1 MRRFERLLTVC
12 KERVAFEMVEL
23 GEKEFKMKVLR
34 IGVIA
39 GAHVIV
45 IVILYLMSGFGNS
58 GFKESRVS
66 VAGANGIV
74 NWSSDDPNALAPTVS
89 GTGFDSRANQLTGF
103 NADDGSSV
111 NRATLPEISSK
122 QRFEPRRPGRSEKA
136 SPPASTPSR
145 VNFDSGVLTP
155 LGRSPAEGSGAGQP
169 QNIIAPSSMS
179 KFVRYT
185 VRSGDSIWGITQKF
199 GVSQSQLQSMNPGLT
214 VNIQPGQVLNV
225 PSSGQAPKPVG
236 GSAQSEPVVDGSI
249 YVVKSGDALSRIAA
263 NQGVT
268 LSALRAANE
277 LSGDLIR
284 VGQKLVI
291 PNGRKESIALT
302 PLRKQGLQIVVAP
315 GDTLSS
321 IAIRYDVSAKDLI
334 LHNDIQNPSRIN
346 PGQTL
351 IIPSSLSTTP
361 RSSPPPVVVE
371 KRDLVPTLSIIPEDE
386 QLILPDEDDF
396 LEDEGWIEQPV
407 IKIEN

>member
-1 MRRFERLLTVC
+1 MLGP
-12 KERVAFEMVEL
+12 
-23 GEKEFKMKVLR
+23 GEKEIKMKLLR

-45 IVILYLMSGFGNS
+45 IAILYLMSGFGNS
-58 GFKESRVS
+58 GLKDSRVS
-66 VAGANGIV
+66 AAGANGIV
-74 NWSSDDPNALAPTVS
+74 NWSSEDPNALAPTVS
-89 GTGFDSRANQLTGF
+89 GTGFDSKASELTGF
-103 NADDGSSV
+103 NAGDGSSV

-122 QRFEPRRPGRSEKA
+122 QRFEPRRPGGSVKA

-145 VNFDSGVLTP
+145 GNFDSGVLTP

-169 QNIIAPSSMS
+169 QNIIAPSSTS
-179 KFVRYT
+179 QFVRYI

-199 GVSQSQLQSMNPGLT
+199 GVSQSQLQSINPGLT

-225 PSSGQAPKPVG
+225 PRSGQAPEPIS
-236 GSAQSEPVVDGSI
+236 GSAQPASVVDGSI

-268 LSALRAANE
+268 LSALRAANN

-291 PNGRKESIALT
+291 PNGRKSSIASS

-315 GDTLSS
+315 GDTVSS
-321 IAIRYDVSAKDLI
+321 IAIGYNVSAKDLI
-334 LHNDIQNPSRIN
+334 LHNDIQNPARIN

-351 IIPSSLSTTP
+351 FIPSSLSNRP

-371 KRDLVPTLSIIPEDE
+371 KRDPVPTLSIIPEDAP
-386 QLILPDEDDF
+386 LILPDEDDF
-396 LEDEGWIEQPV
+396 LQDEGWIEQPV
-407 IKIEN
+407 IQIEN

>member
-1 MRRFERLLTVC
+1 MLG
-12 KERVAFEMVEL
+12 L
-23 GEKEFKMKVLR
+23 GEKEIKMKLLR

-45 IVILYLMSGFGNS
+45 IAILYLMSGFGNS
-58 GFKESRVS
+58 GLKDSRLS

-74 NWSSDDPNALAPTVS
+74 NWSSEDPNALAPTVS
-89 GTGFDSRANQLTGF
+89 GTGFDSKASDLTGF
-103 NADDGSSV
+103 NAGDGSSV

-122 QRFEPRRPGRSEKA
+122 QRFEPRRPGGSENA

-145 VNFDSGVLTP
+145 ASVDSGVLTP

-169 QNIIAPSSMS
+169 QNIIAPSSTS
-179 KFVRYT
+179 QFIRYT

-225 PSSGQAPKPVG
+225 PRSGQAPEPISD
-236 GSAQSEPVVDGSI
+236 SAQPAPVVDGSI

-268 LSALRAANE
+268 LSALRAANN

-291 PNGRKESIALT
+291 PNGRKASIAPS
-302 PLRKQGLQIVVAP
+302 PLSKQGLQIVVSP
-315 GDTLSS
+315 GDTVSS
-321 IAIRYDVSAKDLI
+321 IAIRYNVSAKDLI
-334 LHNDIQNPSRIN
+334 LHNDIQNPARIT

-351 IIPSSLSTTP
+351 FIPSSLSNKP
-361 RSSPPPVVVE
+361 RSSPPPIVVE
-371 KRDLVPTLSIIPEDE
+371 KKDPVPTLSTIPEDAP
-386 QLILPDEDDF
+386 LILPDEDDF
-396 LEDEGWIEQPV
+396 LQDEGWIEQIPV
-407 IKIEN
+407 IQIDN

>member
-1 MRRFERLLTVC
+1 MLGLGK
-12 KERVAFEMVEL
+12 KEI
-23 GEKEFKMKVLR
+23 KMKLLR

-45 IVILYLMSGFGNS
+45 IAILYLMSGFGNS
-58 GFKESRVS
+58 GLKDSRVS

-74 NWSSDDPNALAPTVS
+74 NWSSEDPNALAPTVS
-89 GTGFDSRANQLTGF
+89 GTGFDSKASDLTGF
-103 NADDGSSV
+103 NAGDGSSV

-122 QRFEPRRPGRSEKA
+122 QRFEPRRPGGSEKA
-136 SPPASTPSR
+136 RPPASTPSR
-145 VNFDSGVLTP
+145 GNVDSGVLTP
-155 LGRSPAEGSGAGQP
+155 LGRSPAGGSGAGQP
-169 QNIIAPSSMS
+169 QNIIAPSSTS
-179 KFVRYT
+179 QFIRYT

-225 PSSGQAPKPVG
+225 PRSGQAPEPISD
-236 GSAQSEPVVDGSI
+236 SAQPAPVVDGSI

-268 LSALRAANE
+268 LSALRAANN

-291 PNGRKESIALT
+291 PNGRKPSNASS
-302 PLRKQGLQIVVAP
+302 PSRKQGLQIVVAP
-315 GDTLSS
+315 GDTVSS
-321 IAIRYDVSAKDLI
+321 IAIRYNVSAKDLI
-334 LHNDIQNPSRIN
+334 LHNDIQNPARITH
-346 PGQTL
+346 GQTL
-351 IIPSSLSTTP
+351 FIPSSLSNRP

-371 KRDLVPTLSIIPEDE
+371 KRDPLPTLSTIPEDAP
-386 QLILPDEDDF
+386 LILPDEDDF
-396 LEDEGWIEQPV
+396 LQDEDLIEQPV
-407 IKIEN
+407 IPIEN

>member
-1 MRRFERLLTVC
+1 MLG
-12 KERVAFEMVEL
+12 L
-23 GEKEFKMKVLR
+23 GEKEIKMKLLR

-45 IVILYLMSGFGNS
+45 IAILYLMSGFGNS
-58 GFKESRVS
+58 GLKDSRLS

-74 NWSSDDPNALAPTVS
+74 NWSSEDPNAFAPTVS
-89 GTGFDSRANQLTGF
+89 GTGFDSKASDLTGF
-103 NADDGSSV
+103 NAGDGSSV

-122 QRFEPRRPGRSEKA
+122 QRFEPRRPGGSENA

-145 VNFDSGVLTP
+145 ASVDSGVLTP

-169 QNIIAPSSMS
+169 QNIIAPSSTS
-179 KFVRYT
+179 QFIRYT

-225 PSSGQAPKPVG
+225 PRSGQAPEPISD
-236 GSAQSEPVVDGSI
+236 SAQPAPVVDGSI

-268 LSALRAANE
+268 LSALRAANN

-291 PNGRKESIALT
+291 PNGRKASIAPS
-302 PLRKQGLQIVVAP
+302 PLSKQGLQIVVSP
-315 GDTLSS
+315 GDTVSS
-321 IAIRYDVSAKDLI
+321 IAIRYNVSAKDLI
-334 LHNDIQNPSRIN
+334 LHNDIQNPARIT

-351 IIPSSLSTTP
+351 FIPSSLSNKP
-361 RSSPPPVVVE
+361 RSSPPPIVVE
-371 KRDLVPTLSIIPEDE
+371 KKDPVPTLSTIPEDAP
-386 QLILPDEDDF
+386 LILPDEDDF
-396 LEDEGWIEQPV
+396 LQDEGWIEQIPV
-407 IKIEN
+407 IQIDN

>member
-1 MRRFERLLTVC
+1 MLG
-12 KERVAFEMVEL
+12 L
-23 GEKEFKMKVLR
+23 GEEEIKMKLLR

-39 GAHVIV
+39 GAHMIV
-45 IVILYLMSGFGNS
+45 IAILYLMSGFGNS
-58 GFKESRVS
+58 VLTDSRVS

-74 NWSSDDPNALAPTVS
+74 NWSSEDPNALAPTVS
-89 GTGFDSRANQLTGF
+89 GAGFVSKVSELTGF
-103 NADDGSSV
+103 NAGDGSSV
-111 NRATLPEISSK
+111 NRAMLPEISSK
-122 QRFEPRRPGRSEKA
+122 QRFEPRRPGGSEKA

-145 VNFDSGVLTP
+145 GNFDSGVLAP
-155 LGRSPAEGSGAGQP
+155 LGRSPAEGSRAGQR
-169 QNIIAPSSMS
+169 QNIIAPSSTS
-179 KFVRYT
+179 QFVRYT

-225 PSSGQAPKPVG
+225 PRSGQAPEPIS
-236 GSAQSEPVVDGSI
+236 GSAQPASVVDGSI

-268 LSALRAANE
+268 LSALRAANN

-291 PNGRKESIALT
+291 PNGRKSSIASS

-315 GDTLSS
+315 GDTLST
-321 IAIRYDVSAKDLI
+321 IAIRYNVSAKDLI
-334 LHNDIQNPSRIN
+334 LHNDIQNPARIN

-351 IIPSSLSTTP
+351 FIPSSLSTTP

-371 KRDLVPTLSIIPEDE
+371 KRDPVPTLSTIPEDAP
-386 QLILPDEDDF
+386 LILPDEDDF

-407 IKIEN
+407 IQIEN

>member
-1 MRRFERLLTVC
+1 MLG
-12 KERVAFEMVEL
+12 L
-23 GEKEFKMKVLR
+23 GEKEIKMKLLR

-45 IVILYLMSGFGNS
+45 ITILYLMSGFGNS
-58 GFKESRVS
+58 ELKDSRVS

-74 NWSSDDPNALAPTVS
+74 NWSSEDPNALAPTVS
-89 GTGFDSRANQLTGF
+89 GTGFDSKASELTGF
-103 NADDGSSV
+103 NAGDGSSV

-122 QRFEPRRPGRSEKA
+122 QRFEPRRPGGSVKA

-145 VNFDSGVLTP
+145 GNFDSGVLTP

-169 QNIIAPSSMS
+169 QNIIAPSSTS
-179 KFVRYT
+179 QFVRYI

-199 GVSQSQLQSMNPGLT
+199 GVSQSQLQSINPGLT

-225 PSSGQAPKPVG
+225 PRSGEAPKPIS
-236 GSAQSEPVVDGSI
+236 GSAQPATVVDGSI

-268 LSALRAANE
+268 LSALRAANN

-291 PNGRKESIALT
+291 PNGRKESIA
-302 PLRKQGLQIVVAP
+302 PSPSRKQGLQIVVAP
-315 GDTLSS
+315 GDTLST
-321 IAIRYDVSAKDLI
+321 IAIRYNVSAKDLI
-334 LHNDIQNPSRIN
+334 LHNDIQNPARIN

-351 IIPSSLSTTP
+351 FIPSSLSTTP
-361 RSSPPPVVVE
+361 RSSPPRAVIE
-371 KRDLVPTLSIIPEDE
+371 KRDPVPALSTIPEDAP
-386 QLILPDEDDF
+386 LILPDEDDF

-407 IKIEN
+407 IQIEN

>member
-1 MRRFERLLTVC
+1 MLG
-12 KERVAFEMVEL
+12 L
-23 GEKEFKMKVLR
+23 GEKEIKMKLLR

-45 IVILYLMSGFGNS
+45 IAILYLMSGFGNS
-58 GFKESRVS
+58 GLKDSRVS

-74 NWSSDDPNALAPTVS
+74 NWSSEDPNALAPTVS
-89 GTGFDSRANQLTGF
+89 GTGFDSKASELTGF
-103 NADDGSSV
+103 NAGDGSSV

-122 QRFEPRRPGRSEKA
+122 QRFEPRRPGGSEKA

-145 VNFDSGVLTP
+145 GNVDSGVLTP
-155 LGRSPAEGSGAGQP
+155 FGRSPAEESGAGQP
-169 QNIIAPSSMS
+169 QNIIAPSSTS
-179 KFVRYT
+179 QFVRYT

-199 GVSQSQLQSMNPGLT
+199 GVSQNQLQSMNPGLT

-225 PSSGQAPKPVG
+225 PRSGQAPKPIS
-236 GSAQSEPVVDGSI
+236 GSAQPAPVVDGSI

-268 LSALRAANE
+268 LSALRAANN

-291 PNGRKESIALT
+291 PNGRKESIAPS

-315 GDTLSS
+315 GDTLST
-321 IAIRYDVSAKDLI
+321 IAIRYNVSAKDLI
-334 LHNDIQNPSRIN
+334 LHNDIQNPARIN

-351 IIPSSLSTTP
+351 FIPSSLSTTP
-361 RSSPPPVVVE
+361 RSSPPPVVIE
-371 KRDLVPTLSIIPEDE
+371 KIDPVPTLSTIPEDAP
-386 QLILPDEDDF
+386 LILPDEDDF

-407 IKIEN
+407 IQIEN

>member
-1 MRRFERLLTVC
+1 MLGLGK
-12 KERVAFEMVEL
+12 KEI
-23 GEKEFKMKVLR
+23 KMKLLR

-45 IVILYLMSGFGNS
+45 IAILYLMSGFGNS
-58 GFKESRVS
+58 GLKDSRLS

-74 NWSSDDPNALAPTVS
+74 NWSSEDPNAFAPTVS
-89 GTGFDSRANQLTGF
+89 GTGFDSKASELTGF
-103 NADDGSSV
+103 NAGDGSSV

-122 QRFEPRRPGRSEKA
+122 QRFEPRRPGGSENA

-145 VNFDSGVLTP
+145 ASVDSGVLTP

-169 QNIIAPSSMS
+169 QNIIAPSSTS
-179 KFVRYT
+179 QFIRYT

-225 PSSGQAPKPVG
+225 PRSGQAPEPISD
-236 GSAQSEPVVDGSI
+236 SAQPAPVVDGSI

-268 LSALRAANE
+268 LSALRAANN

-291 PNGRKESIALT
+291 PNGRKASIAPS
-302 PLRKQGLQIVVAP
+302 PLSKQGLQIVVSP
-315 GDTLSS
+315 GDTVSS
-321 IAIRYDVSAKDLI
+321 IAIRYNVSAKDLI
-334 LHNDIQNPSRIN
+334 LHNDIQNPARIT

-351 IIPSSLSTTP
+351 FIPSSLSNKP
-361 RSSPPPVVVE
+361 RSSPPPIVVE
-371 KRDLVPTLSIIPEDE
+371 KKDPVPTLSTIPEDAP
-386 QLILPDEDDF
+386 LILPDEDDF
-396 LEDEGWIEQPV
+396 LQDEGWIEQIPV
-407 IKIEN
+407 IQIDN